1 VVYWPENLATTDDN
15 YAPFSS
21 QRRMA
26 AYGPFFPFRR
36 FVGFE
41 INLLQGPTIIERKA
55 EPAWLLSP
63 GFTAA

>member
-1 VVYWPENLATTDDN
+1 
-15 YAPFSS
+15 
-21 QRRMA
+21 MA